1 MIEIRSKLKGRKNL
15 LTVAVAGVAAAT
27 AFAATPASAAF
38 FSWCGFFPDGGKID
52 GTIQLD
58 DATGAFIALLENVT
72 TETAAFINPITYTT
86 AEFTGSS
93 SLFDDEQLDPYK
105 NVFRYI
111 FKQGPNELQV
121 NIPSS
126 WFSPNNLPAIGDPPI
141 GIINTEIR
149 NNITRK
155 DPDSLRRV
163 ARAPGPLP
171 IFGAAA
177 AFGLSRN
184 IRKRIKS
191 ASS

>member
-38 FSWCGFFPDGGKID
+38 FSWCGIFPDGGKID

-58 DATGAFIALLENVT
+58 DVTGDFISLLENVT
-72 TETAAFINPITYTT
+72 TETAALINPITYTT
-86 AEFTGSS
+86 ANFTGRSS
-93 SLFDDEQLDPYK
+93 QFDDEQPDPYK
-105 NVFRYI
+105 NVYRYT
-111 FKQGPNELQV
+111 FTQGLNTLQV

-126 WFSPNNLPAIGDPPI
+126 WFPNKFPAIGDPPI
-141 GIINTEIR
+141 GIVNTEIR
-149 NNITRK
+149 NGTPRK
-155 DPDSLRRV
+155 DPDQLRQV
-163 ARAPGPLP
+163 SRAPGPLP